1 MKNLDF
7 RFKKYQKCN
16 TGLKRPV
23 STKKTL
29 FMGKS
34 LLAIGLPVLS
44 FGVANAQ
51 CLGSVSYG
59 ATQTLYST
67 GVSSGIYFD
76 ADGVAGDDFVI
87 FAYGNALKIKGLGGF
102 TIYASAGT
110 VSASALIFAAN
121 ATITGPNVNAD
132 PYLAFADGNAGAIL
146 NGATKHIGFKTP
158 TNEKGFITITA
169 NHTDPGSN
177 AGRYQVAIAERG
189 TDIDGHPTKA
199 GDCSSL
205 PVEFVSFMAKAGQE
219 SIQLA
224 WLTASEENNAGFE
237 VQRSTDGRNF
247 RTLTFIEGHGTTL
260 EAQKYLFD
268 DKELRKGQ
276 LYYYRLK
283 QIDFDG
289 RFEHSD
295 VVSAQLEEDSK
306 ISVLAPN
313 PTHTG
318 QTHLE
323 YTSDT
328 NGELTLQ
335 VFDVTGKE
343 LFQHVHRVSEG
354 TNRFEL
360 DLSTLGKGLYF
371 VKLNQGNWSGYEK
384 VVVE

>member
-1 MKNLDF
+1 MKHLEF
-7 RFKKYQKCN
+7 RFKKYQKRN

-44 FGVANAQ
+44 FGVASGQ
-51 CLGSVSYG
+51 CMGP
-59 ATQTLYST
+59 
-67 GVSSGIYFD
+67 VSSGNIISLGAGNHVDFD
-76 ADGVAGDDFVI
+76 VRQDAQYVDNVQIFRPGVALAIRGIQTSQPIQFYTI
-87 FAYGNALKIKGLGGF
+87 GGGSIKTFA
-102 TIYASAGT
+102 TTAS
-110 VSASALIFAAN
+110 
-121 ATITGPNVNAD
+121 ITGATVGSA
-132 PYLAFADGNAGAIL
+132 ASIGFGGVGAISV
-146 NGATKHIGFKTP
+146 GETKHFGFEISP
-158 TNEKGFITITA
+158 NQSKGFITLEVVEYTNDGKYRIII
-169 NHTDPGSN
+169 H
-177 AGRYQVAIAERG
+177 QRG
-189 TDIDGHPTKA
+189 TDIDGGVTKP
-199 GDCSSL
+199 DCSFL
-205 PVEFVSFMAKAGQE
+205 PVELTSFTAKAGQE

-268 DKELRKGQ
+268 DKDLRKGQ

-283 QIDFDG
+283 QIDYDG

>member
-7 RFKKYQKCN
+7 RFKKYQKRN

-44 FGVANAQ
+44 FGVASGQ
-51 CLGSVSYG
+51 CMGP
-59 ATQTLYST
+59 
-67 GVSSGIYFD
+67 VSSGNIIEL
-76 ADGVAGDDFVI
+76 G
-87 FAYGNALKIKGLGGF
+87 YGNYVDFDVREDALNVDNVRIFQNDYTLQIKHIRTTQAIQFYGTYFGAIITF
-102 TIYASAGT
+102 TQ
-110 VSASALIFAAN
+110 N
-121 ATITGPNVNAD
+121 ATIGGPNKTS
-132 PYLAFADGNAGAIL
+132 PAFIGRYGNEGPITV
-146 NGATKHIGFKTP
+146 GQTKHIGFKIWP
-158 TNEKGFITITA
+158 DGLKGFITLEVVGYNNSSDKYSIKI
-169 NHTDPGSN
+169 H
-177 AGRYQVAIAERG
+177 ERG
-189 TDIDGHPTKA
+189 TDIDGGVTKP
-199 GDCSSL
+199 DCSFL
-205 PVEFVSFMAKAGQE
+205 PVELTSFTAKAGQE

-283 QIDFDG
+283 QIDYDG

-328 NGELTLQ
+328 DGELTLQ
-335 VFDVTGKE
+335 VFDVTGKK